1 MLAGMVAFAAV
12 LPPSLSR
19 LDFMMVGCGNDGMI
33 AVAAALPSLLRLTD
47 LDCGHNPRIG
57 DAGFSAFAGALPQLP
72 ELGFVCASGSTS
84 LGLEGALAIAAALR
98 PAVAAA
104 AGGAA
109 APAAPAAAPAPAAVA
124 PAAQCLKLSHF
135 ELDGCSAIPDS
146 GRQALQSAW
155 EAHVSAARPS
165 PLDACDAAIGGL

>member
-98 PAVAAA
+98 PAAAAA

-109 APAAPAAAPAPAAVA
+109 AAA
-124 PAAQCLKLSHF
+124 AAQCLKLSDF

-155 EAHVSAARPS
+155 EAHVSAPRPS
-165 PLDACDAAIGGL
+165 PLPRNAHEQLYL